1 MAKELVSTEGLSY
14 EDWLAHRRMGIGGSD
29 ASVVCGINR
38 YKSPV
43 ELWMNKTGQLPD
55 QEAGEPAYWGTRL
68 ESLVREEFT
77 LRTGIEVSPVNYILQ
92 NEEHP
97 FMLANLDGVCE
108 HPVHG
113 TCIFEAK
120 TTSAYNSDKWDETIP
135 DEYLLQI
142 QHYMAVTGYK
152 GAFVAV
158 LIGGNTFK
166 WRFIERDDDLIDKMI
181 HLERDFWECVV
192 EHLPP
197 PLDGSEASA
206 KFVSERFPDS
216 IPLSMIDL
224 PKEADDLLYQYDIA
238 CERVEQYSEQK
249 REAENLLKLMLGECE
264 AGTAGDRV
272 ITWKSIAQER
282 LDSKT
287 LKAEHPILYGK
298 YSNKTSYRRF
308 SIKTAS

>member
-1 MAKELVSTEGLSY
+1 
-14 EDWLAHRRMGIGGSD
+14 
-29 ASVVCGINR
+29 
-38 YKSPV
+38 
-43 ELWMNKTGQLPD
+43 
-55 QEAGEPAYWGTRL
+55 L

-77 LRTGIEVSPVNYILQ
+77 LRTDIEVTPVNYILQ
-92 NEEHP
+92 SEEHP

-108 HPVHG
+108 HPIHG

-120 TTSAYNSDKWDETIP
+120 TTGAYNSDKWDDAIP
-135 DEYLLQI
+135 DEYLLQV

-152 GAFVAV
+152 GAFIAV

-166 WRFIERDDDLIDKMI
+166 WKFIERDDDLIDKMI
-181 HLERDFWECVV
+181 HLERDFWECIV

-206 KFVSERFPDS
+206 KFISERFPDS

-224 PKEADDLLYQYDIA
+224 PKEADDLIYQYDIA
-238 CERVEQYSEQK
+238 CEKVEQYTEQK
-249 REAENLLKLMLGECE
+249 REAENLLKLMLGEYE
-264 AGTAGDRV
+264 AGTAGERV
-272 ITWKSIAQER
+272 ITWKRIAQER

-287 LKAEHPILYGK
+287 LKAEHPVLYGK

-308 SIKTAS
+308 SIKAAS